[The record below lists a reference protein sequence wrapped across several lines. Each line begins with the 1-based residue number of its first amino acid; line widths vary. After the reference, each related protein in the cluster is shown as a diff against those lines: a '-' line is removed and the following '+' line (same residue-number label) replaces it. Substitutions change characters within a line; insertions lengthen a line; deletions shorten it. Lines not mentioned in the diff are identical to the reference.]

1 MEKLKLNL
9 CVINLNDGG
18 DLILE
23 RFDDMEG
30 DYQMF
35 YEEEEEKD
43 EVSLT
48 DGLKELDDYFNDYG
62 ERDEEEIELF
72 EQLKKEYVEL
82 IGDKKGK
89 FYLWGI
95 EYDLEL
101 MFEED

>member
-1 MEKLKLNL
+1 MKKLKVNL
-9 CVINLNDGG
+9 CVVNLNDGG
-18 DLILE
+18 DLMLE
-23 RFDDMEG
+23 RFDDMDE
-30 DYQMF
+30 DYQMI
-35 YEEEEEKD
+35 YEEDEEKD
-43 EVSLT
+43 EVSLV

-72 EQLKKEYVEL
+72 EQLKKDYVEL

-101 MFEED
+101 MFEES